1 MSGRRYGPVT
11 QTSPSDSKG
20 WAPVLR
26 MTYLW
31 WTSVAPAESIALAG
45 QYFVADSSMLR
56 RMAASSRRGP
66 SSSWVTST
74 RVRTWGYS
82 SRCSP
87 WTWIEY
93 RLMRCRFLVAIEM
106 TSMALH
112 AASAT
117 VTASIGLI
125 SAAPAPALLPD
136 RRSLELLVVE
146 PRVQAI
152 RGEQLRVRT
161 ALHDPAAVVDE
172 DPVCPEDRGQAVG
185 DGGRGPAASA
195 AWMGRSLTVS
205 RAEVASSRM
214 RMRGFFRTPR
224 AIAIRCFSPPDS
236 L

>member
-20 WAPVLR
+20 WTPVLR

-31 WTSVAPAESIALAG
+31 WTSVAPAESIALTG
-45 QYFVADSSMLR
+45 QYFVADSSMVR

-66 SSSWVTST
+66 SNSWVTST

-112 AASAT
+112 AARAT
-117 VTASIGLI
+117 VTVSIGLI
-125 SAAPAPALLPD
+125 SAAAASPPHVNVRPVPVVVRNRVLSLWTSGAGGGGWWRGGGRWRSWSGRAPA
-136 RRSLELLVVE
+136 
-146 PRVQAI
+146 A
-152 RGEQLRVRT
+152 RVR
-161 ALHDPAAVVDE
+161 P
-172 DPVCPEDRGQAVG
+172 G
-185 DGGRGPAASA
+185 
-195 AWMGRSLTVS
+195 
-205 RAEVASSRM
+205 
-214 RMRGFFRTPR
+214 
-224 AIAIRCFSPPDS
+224 
-236 L
+236 